1 MAGQYDEL
9 FIRGPKPGGTTDYDK
24 RITAITEDS
33 MVKGSF
39 FFSAMFMAPQ
49 YSTGIKDAH
58 LHPYDEIL
66 FFHGLDPDN

>member
-1 MAGQYDEL
+1 
-9 FIRGPKPGGTTDYDK
+9 
-24 RITAITEDS
+24 